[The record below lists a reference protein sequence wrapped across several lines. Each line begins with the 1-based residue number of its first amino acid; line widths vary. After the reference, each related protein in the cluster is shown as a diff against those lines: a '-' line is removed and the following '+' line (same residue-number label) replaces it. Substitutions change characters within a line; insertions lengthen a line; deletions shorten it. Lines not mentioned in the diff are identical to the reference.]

1 MQFLINIFVLYIIYV
16 IYLIFDYYD
25 FKNKKDKKIEKE
37 INDYFRP
44 KPAKNIEEVEEWCKT
59 KLKK

>member
-1 MQFLINIFVLYIIYV
+1 
-16 IYLIFDYYD
+16 LIFDYYD